1 MNEKSPIWQF
11 LKNTKRVFGMAWR
24 TDAKTF
30 FWIILLTIFTALFPV
45 ALSYMFKLL
54 LDAIIRDHST
64 TGVVSTTLLSI
75 FAFRY
80 ILVLVSEFAN
90 NISGWYLEPAFR
102 QKFDDRLTFEF
113 VKKMS
118 ELDIPHLEN
127 TETQNL
133 IQKARQAYPW
143 RLLNFYQFLTD
154 GGSNIVMFVAAVAVV
169 LSFGFWIPLV
179 MILATVPRFYYKSK
193 YVKANWQKYNE
204 KVSESKDLNY
214 IRGLLEDPSGVKE
227 IRVAQAG
234 PHLLRRVKKLQG
246 QLFEVIRRP
255 LEKYLPG
262 FLVSMMLE
270 IVILALLVYLKLP
283 DAVAGVIT
291 IGSLTFYLQNLD
303 QISRISRA
311 LAGDINRIFE
321 QNLYVGYFFE
331 VLDLPKIIKD
341 KDPGFTFDEIAPPK
355 IEFRNV
361 SFGYD
366 GGPMILKNVSFTVQP
381 GEHLAIV
388 GPNGAGKTT
397 MVRLLLRF
405 YDPTKGQILINDV
418 DLRDIKLAN
427 WYKFASILFQDY
439 VKFSLT
445 IKDNIL
451 LGDSSTIDQNRM
463 EDAANKSGASEF
475 INKLPKRYE
484 QRLGKRFDDSAE
496 LSQGQWQKLALARMF
511 YESAPVLILD
521 EPTSA
526 IDAEAEAEIF
536 ENIDKVYKD
545 KNLILISHRFSTVRN
560 AHKIIVLKEGQIVEE
575 GSHKELMEKNSIYA
589 TMFRKQA
596 KGYIE

>member
-1 MNEKSPIWQF
+1 M
-11 LKNTKRVFGMAWR
+11 
-24 TDAKTF
+24 F
-30 FWIILLTIFTALFPV
+30 FWIILLTVFTALFPV
-45 ALSYMFKLL
+45 VLSYMFKLL

-64 TGVVSTTLLSI
+64 AGVVSTVLLSI

-80 ILVLVSEFAN
+80 ILILISEIAN
-90 NISGWYLEPAFR
+90 NISGWSLEPAFR
-102 QKFDDRLTFEF
+102 QKFDDRLSLEF

-127 TETQNL
+127 SETQNL

-154 GGSNIVMFVAAVAVV
+154 GIGNVVMFASAVV
-169 LSFGFWIPLV
+169 VLISFGFWIPLV

-204 KVSESKDLNY
+204 KVAESKDLGY
-214 IRGLLEDPSGVKE
+214 VRGLLEDPSGVKE
-227 IRVAQAG
+227 IRVSQAA
-234 PHLLRRVKKLQG
+234 PHLLKRVEHLQE
-246 QLFEVIRRP
+246 QLFEVIRKP
-255 LEKYLPG
+255 LKKYLPG
-262 FLVSMMLE
+262 FLGSMVIE

-283 DAVAGVIT
+283 AAVAGAIT

-303 QISRISRA
+303 QISRSSRA

-331 VLDLPKIIKD
+331 VLDLPKVIKE
-341 KDPGFTFDEIAPPK
+341 KEPGFTFDEIKPPK

-366 GGPMILKNVSFTVQP
+366 AGPMILKNVSFSVQP

-397 MVRLLLRF
+397 MVRLMLRF

-418 DLRDIKLAN
+418 DLRDIKLRN
-427 WYKFASILFQDY
+427 WYKFVSILFQDF

-451 LGDSSTIDQNRM
+451 LGDSSAIDQTKM
-463 EDAANKSGASEF
+463 EDAASKSGAADF
-475 INKLPKRYE
+475 INKLPKKYV
-484 QRLGKRFDDSAE
+484 QRLGKRFDDSVE

-511 YESAPVLILD
+511 YESAPILILD

-536 ENIDKVYKD
+536 DNIDKVYQD

-560 AHKIIVLKEGQIVEE
+560 ADKIIVLKEGQIVEE
-575 GSHKELMEKNSIYA
+575 GSHKDLMEKGKIYA